1 MPNILGPDYHISVFS
16 STRLLPSLLANQQV
30 LKTGLVGAEDRS
42 CSIPRLANGFL
53 SSLLLVPGAKSIDS
67 ESSNLSWAE
76 KGVYTTHPEPT
87 AHCFCKAPVTLTY
100 ATEV

>member
-16 STRLLPSLLANQQV
+16 STHLLPSLLANQQV
-30 LKTGLVGAEDRS
+30 LKTGLVGAEDWP
-42 CSIPRLANGFL
+42 CSIPRLANGFF
-53 SSLLLVPGAKSIDS
+53 SLLLVPVAKLIDS

-76 KGVYTTHPEPT
+76 NGVYTTHPEPT
-87 AHCFCKAPVTLTY
+87 AHCFCKVPVTLTY